1 MKAVNVDTVAATM
14 RDYLE
19 RTNASLLYNDPA
31 DGKTWHVG
39 TGVAAAVDGLLPA
52 IVVAGQSVWRD
63 LTGKGFALDLARDP
77 EALFGYRLRGI
88 GGPTFSIVML
98 ASLEALDQVRHPEG
112 FIVNGFN
119 ALWASATRH
128 DLESPYTDRRTTAEA
143 RPYAGVKAR
152 SGPRP

>member
-14 RDYLE
+14 RVYLE

-88 GGPTFSIVML
+88 GGPNFSVVML
-98 ASLEALDQVRHPEG
+98 ASLEALDQVRRPEG

-128 DLESPYTDRRTTAEA
+128 DLENPYTDRKTTAGA
-143 RPYAGVKAR
+143 RQYAAVKIRAGA
-152 SGPRP
+152 SP